1 MFTFTRRD
9 SLIKGSEI
17 AFQMNNSS
25 LGEDLQLAQDEID
38 DLWRTIN
45 RSPSDPVAH
54 WIFIF
59 SFVFALLGS
68 ISNLMSVIVLLRLS
82 TQLSTFVYLT
92 GLSLS
97 DMITCISI
105 IFTHLVEYLVQTQRN
120 TSVTIFLRHV
130 EIVFGGL
137 AAGSRVLSLWI
148 STAVTM
154 DRWILICYPIY
165 GKSFCTLKRA
175 RVMTG
180 LLFLFAFIYSVPLF
194 FEYQIIEMP
203 NVYQMVS
210 EPGLT
215 EKDPHQTSM
224 LVTKGYSDLAKR
236 RLYRWAY
243 MFFNAIFVY
252 SLPTLMIVSFNLQL
266 IRALHR
272 LKSRTKRLRQKNQ
285 VSSAAGKAPRRRH
298 HRRSQ
303 QSKYSVTIM
312 VIAMVLTLLL
322 CRSPTIVLWV
332 LWSFELTIK
341 IFFDSSSSSVVRRFH
356 TIANLIAIINAATN
370 FLPFCVF
377 GQLFRVECLTI
388 YCCRKPNSE
397 QLAQQ
402 ARRKYEEKHQL
413 PGKQPRDA
421 QTPLT
426 VPPSPVANEYLRTG
440 TSANSDTT
448 DGITSSHN
456 HPSSI
461 YPPATNVLR
470 LSDPPVNPSDHHRF
484 PSIST
489 PLLKETIGL

>member
-1 MFTFTRRD
+1 MLFPSFD
-9 SLIKGSEI
+9 
-17 AFQMNNSS
+17 FQMNNSS
-25 LGEDLQLAQDEID
+25 SSLGDDLQLDQYEIA
-38 DLWRTIN
+38 DLWRNIN
-45 RSPSDPVAH
+45 RSPSDPVAR
-54 WIFIF
+54 WISMASFIF
-59 SFVFALLGS
+59 AVLGS
-68 ISNLMSVIVLLRLS
+68 ISNLMSVVVLLRLS

-120 TSVTIFLRHV
+120 RSVTIFFRYV
-130 EIVFGGL
+130 EIIFGGL

-175 RVMTG
+175 RVMTY
-180 LLFLFAFIYSVPLF
+180 LLFVIAFIYSVPLF
-194 FEYQIIEMP
+194 FEYEIVEMP
-203 NVYQMVS
+203 NVYQMIS
-210 EPGLT
+210 APSNDE
-215 EKDPHQTSM
+215 DNHQTSM

-243 MFFNAIFVY
+243 MFFNALFVY
-252 SLPTLMIVSFNLQL
+252 SLPTLMIVFFNLQL

-285 VSSAAGKAPRRRH
+285 VTGHPRRHRH
-298 HRRSQ
+298 Q

-341 IFFDSSSSSVVRRFH
+341 IFFDSSSSSTVRRFH
-356 TIANLIAIINAATN
+356 SIANLIAIINAATN

-388 YCCRKPNSE
+388 YCCRKATSE

-402 ARRKYEEKHQL
+402 ARRKYEENHRPTSPTKL
-413 PGKQPRDA
+413 PREG
-421 QTPLT
+421 QTP
-426 VPPSPVANEYLRTG
+426 SPASIGGQEHLRTAV
-440 TSANSDTT
+440 SLNSESSDPM
-448 DGITSSHN
+448 TSSHN

-461 YPPATNVLR
+461 YLPTNVIR
-470 LSDPPVNPSDHHRF
+470 LSDPPADQTRNS
-484 PSIST
+484 ST